1 MAKLHEEPPTL
12 GFSTDLL
19 SEANGSQSVLPI
31 GEAGCGGAEDCEFVK
46 CIRRLES
53 IMLTIFQGK
62 ETGNKGDRIRDRDQG

>member
-31 GEAGCGGAEDCEFVK
+31 GEAGCGG
-46 CIRRLES
+46 RLES